1 MKISFK
7 HKNSIYIL
15 TILIV
20 IALFSLFG
28 NLKKYSGSKEMGF
41 KKIIPVEIDDWKLVR
56 TNTAVGIEGLVSI
69 NEMFQGTYY
78 HPVHGYL
85 GITVEYSS
93 DSRRRYELH
102 FPDICQEA
110 RGDEVIKFP
119 PFHVMLDN
127 GNALPVALLSWEYR
141 LKSQKALCAY
151 WYVINGESSIST
163 LSLKIKQIFAGLLN
177 KPKDSI
183 LVRID
188 RFYEKALTED
198 RLENKIV
205 LLKKFIKDLY
215 SGIEGK
221 SRRILYGS

>member
-1 MKISFK
+1 MKISQK

-20 IALFSLFG
+20 VSLFSLFG
-28 NLKKYSGSKEMGF
+28 NLQKYSGSKEMDL
-41 KKIIPVEIDDWKLVR
+41 KKIMPVEVNGWKLVR
-56 TNTAVGIEGLVSI
+56 TNTEVGIEGYVSI
-69 NEMFQGTYY
+69 NEMFQGLYY

-85 GITVEYSS
+85 GVTVEYSS

-110 RGDEVIKFP
+110 RGDKVIKFP

-127 GNALPVALLSWEYR
+127 GKSLPVALLSWEYP

-151 WYVINGESSIST
+151 WYVVNGDPSIST
-163 LSLKIKQIFAGLLN
+163 LNLKIKQIVAGLLT
-177 KPKDSI
+177 KPRDSI

-188 RFYEKALTED
+188 RSYKEALTEG
-198 RLENKIV
+198 RVENKIS

-215 SGIEGK
+215 SGIKGR